1 MELGELAE
9 RLKGGIT
16 IGASLSSYT
25 SFGLGGWI
33 GLLAEPEDEGDV
45 ENILEY
51 ARQEGMEVLV
61 LGMGTNLLA
70 RDGGFPGVVIRCG
83 LRFKGIHPTPDGIE
97 VMAGTRGR
105 EVLDYC
111 RENGL
116 QGMEFATGIPGTIGG
131 MVKTNAGAFGGEMG
145 DIVQKIKGLSFDGSW
160 RELGRDELRFAYR
173 SSNLPKNFII
183 TRVWLNLAKGKKW
196 MIRKLMSR
204 YLRLKSATQPLSEKS
219 AGCIFKN
226 PSQAPAA
233 KLIEEVGGKGMRV
246 GDAMVSPLHANFI
259 INLGGAT
266 ASQVLHLIDEIR
278 ERVKRAFGVDLEL
291 EVEVVGREK

>member
-1 MELGELAE
+1 MELEELVR

-33 GLLAEPEDEGDV
+33 GLLTEPKDERGV
-45 ENILEY
+45 ESILEY
-51 ARQEGMEVLV
+51 AHQEGREVLV

-70 RDGGFPGVVIRCG
+70 RDGGFPGVVIRFG
-83 LRFKGIHPTPDGIE
+83 LRFEGIHPTPDGIE
-97 VMAGTRGR
+97 VMAGTEGR

-116 QGMEFATGIPGTIGG
+116 QGMEFAAGIPGTIGG

-145 DIVQKIKGLSFDGSW
+145 AIVQKVKGISFDGSW

-173 SSNLPKNFII
+173 SSNLPKDFII
-183 TRVWLNLAKGKKW
+183 TRVWLNLTKGKKW
-196 MIRKLMSR
+196 MIRKLMGR

-226 PSQAPAA
+226 PPQAPAA
-233 KLIEEVGGKGMRV
+233 KLIEKVGGKGDLQ
-246 GDAMVSPLHANFI
+246 GDRRPQKEKVLSP
-259 INLGGAT
+259 
-266 ASQVLHLIDEIR
+266 
-278 ERVKRAFGVDLEL
+278 
-291 EVEVVGREK
+291 